1 MREEAVTDEC
11 AQYEGQP
18 KRTQSKPVG
27 REREQITYVGS
38 ALKIERDQ
46 GQEEVVRD
54 QGQENIAARS

>member
-1 MREEAVTDEC
+1 MREVAVTDEC
-11 AQYEGQP
+11 AQYERQP

-27 REREQITYVGS
+27 RQREQIAYVVSG
-38 ALKIERDQ
+38 LKIEGAQ